1 MRCSGR
7 ILDKN
12 YCKCSFL
19 KRSQLSSTWIQAD
32 FLVLPTLL
40 VAGLLTFSTEHCL
53 FQSLHLNHVL
63 NYIHSNLL
71 GPYSE
76 PQSIE

>member
-7 ILDKN
+7 ILDRN

-19 KRSQLSSTWIQAD
+19 KRSQLSSTWIQAA
-32 FLVLPTLL
+32 FLLPRLL

-53 FQSLHLNHVL
+53 FQSLHLNNVL
-63 NYIHSNLL
+63 HYTHSNLL
-71 GPYSE
+71 GPYNE